1 MFIIPINREE
11 VSDFPRIKKWIKN
24 LHKLS
29 FTEEEIQ
36 KDKIEFLCQFG
47 FFVPKGNNSVEKL
60 MESFEVTSKML
71 FEERLKFE
79 LSKVRVDIAIKY
91 EKFFMTDRLPK
102 DVIPEPVYKLV
113 KELTKVKMMVESKM
127 HDNID
132 VLKSIPEIDTS
143 MINIDIFKNIAH
155 SEIKTEYN
163 LDDILDKINE
173 KGIDS
178 LSDDEKKFL
187 DDSSKQ

>member
-11 VSDFPRIKKWIKN
+11 VSDVPRVKKWIKN

-187 DDSSKQ
+187 DDSSK

>member
-1 MFIIPINREE
+1 MFIIPINKEE
-11 VSDFPRIKKWIKN
+11 VCDIPKIKKWIKN
-24 LHKLS
+24 LNKLS

-36 KDKIEFLCQFG
+36 KDKVEFLCQFG

-102 DVIPEPVYKLV
+102 DFIPEPVYKLV

-127 HDNID
+127 HENLD

-143 MINIDIFKNIAH
+143 MINIEIFKNIAS
-155 SEIKTEYN
+155 SEIKTEYD
-163 LDDILDKINE
+163 LDSILDKINE
-173 KGIDS
+173 KGFDS

-187 DDSSKQ
+187 DDSSKN

>member
-1 MFIIPINREE
+1 
-11 VSDFPRIKKWIKN
+11 
-24 LHKLS
+24 
-29 FTEEEIQ
+29 
-36 KDKIEFLCQFG
+36 
-47 FFVPKGNNSVEKL
+47 

-143 MINIDIFKNIAH
+143 MINIDILIIYFN
-155 SEIKTEYN
+155 YN
-163 LDDILDKINE
+163 ASYKHCL
-173 KGIDS
+173 
-178 LSDDEKKFL
+178 
-187 DDSSKQ
+187 

>member
-11 VSDFPRIKKWIKN
+11 VSDVPRVKKWIKN

-36 KDKIEFLCQFG
+36 KDKIEYLCQFG

-187 DDSSKQ
+187 DDSSK

>member
-1 MFIIPINREE
+1 MFIIPINKEE
-11 VSDFPRIKKWIKN
+11 VCDIPKIKKWIKN

-36 KDKIEFLCQFG
+36 KDKVEFLCQFG

-102 DVIPEPVYKLV
+102 DFIPEPVYKLV

-187 DDSSKQ
+187 DDSSK

>member
-11 VSDFPRIKKWIKN
+11 VSDVPRIKKWIKN

>member
-11 VSDFPRIKKWIKN
+11 VSDVPRIKKWIKN

-187 DDSSKQ
+187 DDSSK

>member
-187 DDSSKQ
+187 DDSSK

>member
-1 MFIIPINREE
+1 MFIIPINKEE
-11 VSDFPRIKKWIKN
+11 VCDIPKIKKWIKN
-24 LHKLS
+24 LNKLS

-36 KDKIEFLCQFG
+36 KDKVEFLCQFG

-102 DVIPEPVYKLV
+102 DFIPEPVYKLV

-187 DDSSKQ
+187 DDSSK

>member
-11 VSDFPRIKKWIKN
+11 VSDVPRVKKWIKN

>member
-1 MFIIPINREE
+1 MFIIPINKEE
-11 VSDFPRIKKWIKN
+11 VCDIPKIKKWIKN
-24 LHKLS
+24 LNKLS

-47 FFVPKGNNSVEKL
+47 FFVPKSANTAEKF
-60 MESFEVTSKML
+60 MESFDVTSKML

-79 LSKVRVDIAIKY
+79 LSKVRVDLAIRH

-102 DVIPEPVYKLV
+102 NVIPDSVYKMV

-127 HDNID
+127 HENLD

-143 MINIDIFKNIAH
+143 MINIEIFKNIAS
-155 SEIKTEYN
+155 SEIKTEYD
-163 LDDILDKINE
+163 LDSILDKINE
-173 KGIDS
+173 KGFDS

-187 DDSSKQ
+187 DDSSKN

>member
-1 MFIIPINREE
+1 MFIIPIKREE
-11 VSDFPRIKKWIKN
+11 VSDVPKIKKWIKN

-29 FTEEEIQ
+29 FIEEEIQ

-47 FFVPKGNNSVEKL
+47 FFVPKGNNTAEKL
-60 MESFEVTSKML
+60 MESFETTSKMV
-71 FEERLKFE
+71 FDERLKFE

-102 DVIPEPVYKLV
+102 DVIPEPVYKMV

-127 HDNID
+127 HNNID

-143 MINIDIFKNIAH
+143 MINIDLFKDIAH

-187 DDSSKQ
+187 DDSSK

>member
-1 MFIIPINREE
+1 MFIIPINKEE
-11 VSDFPRIKKWIKN
+11 ILDIPKIKKWIKN

-29 FTEEEIQ
+29 FAEEEIS

-47 FFVPKGNNSVEKL
+47 FFVPKGGNNPDKFTET
-60 MESFEVTSKML
+60 FEVTSKMS
-71 FEERLKFE
+71 FDERFKYE
-79 LSKVRVDIAIKY
+79 LSKVRVDIAIRH
-91 EKFFMTDRLPK
+91 EKFFMSDRLPK
-102 DVIPEPVYKLV
+102 SIIPDSVFKMV

-127 HDNID
+127 HNNLD
-132 VLKSIPEIDTS
+132 VLKSIPDVDTT
-143 MINIDIFKNIAH
+143 MVNIDIFRSVLN

-163 LDDILDKINE
+163 LDDILDKISE

-187 DDSSKQ
+187 DDSSK

>member
-1 MFIIPINREE
+1 MFIIPINKEE
-11 VSDFPRIKKWIKN
+11 ISDIPKIKKWIKN

-29 FTEEEIQ
+29 FVDEIS

-47 FFVPKGNNSVEKL
+47 FFIPKGNNNPDRF

-71 FEERLKFE
+71 FDERFKFE
-79 LSKVRVDIAIKY
+79 LSKVRVDIAIKHD
-91 EKFFMTDRLPK
+91 KFFMTDRLPK
-102 DVIPEPVYKLV
+102 DIIPESVFKMV
-113 KELTKVKMMVESKM
+113 RELTKVKMMVESKM
-127 HDNID
+127 HENLE
-132 VLKSIPEIDTS
+132 VLKSIPEIDTK

-187 DDSSKQ
+187 DDSSK